1 MYNIINELGVY
12 GKGGINKFDD
22 LFSVIRKKYLSWLA
36 LMERK
41 KIHLEYLLN
50 ATSKSILWA
59 AISTPTGLEGWF
71 ADRVQSDDKTVTF
84 FWGKT
89 EKRDAEIIAVRAYS
103 FIRFRWL
110 DDENEREY
118 FELKM
123 TNNELTNDF
132 VLEITDFAD
141 IDEVGDSRELWE
153 SQVDTLRRTCGF

>member
-1 MYNIINELGVY
+1 MV
-12 GKGGINKFDD
+12 
-22 LFSVIRKKYLSWLA
+22 LFVQ
-36 LMERK
+36 
-41 KIHLEYLLN
+41 
-50 ATSKSILWA
+50 
-59 AISTPTGLEGWF
+59 
-71 ADRVQSDDKTVTF
+71 VQSDDKTVTF

>member
-1 MYNIINELGVY
+1 
-12 GKGGINKFDD
+12 
-22 LFSVIRKKYLSWLA
+22 
-36 LMERK
+36 MERK

-50 ATSKSILWA
+50 ANSKSILWT

-71 ADRVQSDDKTVTF
+71 ADKVQSDDKIVSF

-110 DDENEREY
+110 DNEKPREY

-132 VLEITDFAD
+132 VLEITDFTNAD
-141 IDEVGDSRELWE
+141 EANDLRELWE